1 MLATTQSLLQA
12 KNSHVARGFLACFG
26 SELAPAQRRKL
37 EQMKPSAPSSDARDA
52 HDARDANSPALLS
65 PNPTRPLSEA
75 ISACYQRVLRSNAP
89 ADRAELRSLI
99 AGLRSLDEIES
110 VLRDCVKK
118 ESVLSQLEAKQF
130 VLALLDASRVDEAES
145 IARLLRTEFNVG
157 SCVGF

>member
-12 KNSHVARGFLACFG
+12 KNSHVARGFLVCFG

-37 EQMKPSAPSSDARDA
+37 EQMKPSAPSSDAR
-52 HDARDANSPALLS
+52 DARDANSPALLS

>member
-12 KNSHVARGFLACFG
+12 KNSHVARGFLVCFG

-37 EQMKPSAPSSDARDA
+37 EQMKPSAPSS
-52 HDARDANSPALLS
+52 DARDANSPALLS